1 MAGAACTPWCAGP
14 TGCKAAGLRGCC
26 THPRTPPGVRAAGCR
41 QPPPRPTGSAA
52 GPGPP
57 PLLLVSVCGG
67 GGGGGYCNK
76 SLRPYATV
84 CVRGGGRYDYKF
96 EPALDQLVDFTL
108 YKPEVNFKN
117 QRVIRSS
124 LSDAPDMSTERA
136 EERKKRLSYHSKQ
149 MILQQIATKRAHLEE
164 GSGSGA
170 GASSGASNKR
180 GADSQA
186 EDDAAAASQASQGD
200 GTKRKKTQEE
210 VDAFM
215 KARMGLTV
223 EAHKVKPEVKT
234 VAKDFFGRALGRA
247 PTASQTNPGT
257 HPVERHAGHARACP
271 SRARSCTQS
280 CAPTTTTI
288 HPLTLSCRLCCRLCR
303 SCAFARGCLPCGPV
317 ALWPEARAACNR
329 AVRCAPACLALLA
342 LLGPLMTPLSLVP
355 RLSLPVALSAVPPAP
370 RRARPSRRRCTRARA
385 RARSCRVQE
394 EHVHADN
401 DALQLQVPGG
411 VFKRGQAAAA
421 AGGSGHALEANA
433 KSVHHS
439 AARWQPAG

>member
-1 MAGAACTPWCAGP
+1 M
-14 TGCKAAGLRGCC
+14 
-26 THPRTPPGVRAAGCR
+26 
-41 QPPPRPTGSAA
+41 
-52 GPGPP
+52 
-57 PLLLVSVCGG
+57 
-67 GGGGGYCNK
+67 
-76 SLRPYATV
+76 
-84 CVRGGGRYDYKF
+84 RGGGRYDYKF

-247 PTASQTNPGT
+247 PTASQPNPGT
-257 HPVERHAGHARACP
+257 HPVERHAGHARAPFLCTILYTILCTHHHHHP
-271 SRARSCTQS
+271 PTHPFLSPLLPIMPFVRFRAWLL
-280 CAPTTTTI
+280 A
-288 HPLTLSCRLCCRLCR
+288 LW
-303 SCAFARGCLPCGPV
+303 PCGPKLAPHV
-317 ALWPEARAACNR
+317 TALC
-329 AVRCAPACLALLA
+329 AVRPPVWHCLR

-355 RLSLPVALSAVPPAP
+355 RLSLPVGLSAAPPAP
-370 RRARPSRRRCTRARA
+370 RRARPSRRRCT